1 MNSPVAV
8 SDTSCKDLEPSAIQF
23 GSISSSKKGVT
34 GDQINDY
41 CCKGNHGE
49 PRIDL
54 FHRGKNDVAVYSSNI
69 SQGGACTKHND
80 PNISTGSSLETNAN
94 QLGSFSAIIRK
105 KCQKTFADV
114 KLH

>member
-23 GSISSSKKGVT
+23 GSISSSKKGLT

-54 FHRGKNDVAVYSSNI
+54 SHRSKNDVAVYSSNI
-69 SQGGACTKHND
+69 SQGNLYND
-80 PNISTGSSLETNAN
+80 PNISTGSSLGTNAN

>member
-1 MNSPVAV
+1 MTTVAKEI
-8 SDTSCKDLEPSAIQF
+8 T
-23 GSISSSKKGVT
+23 GSQGLICFIEARMMWLYIL
-34 GDQINDY
+34 QIFL
-41 CCKGNHGE
+41 
-49 PRIDL
+49 R
-54 FHRGKNDVAVYSSNI
+54 
-69 SQGGACTKHND
+69 GGACTKHND